1 MLRSK
6 IKTPNTVKHSLE
18 RLAELLGPG
27 CSDVQH
33 RNNPMLPPG
42 GGQVSHLVNLGSSC
56 ASDETCNRWNPTWLE
71 PQGRCDQKSKIGV
84 SMVPQKALL
93 SSKFFL

>member
-6 IKTPNTVKHSLE
+6 IQAPNTVKHSLE

-42 GGQVSHLVNLGSSC
+42 GGQVSHLVNLAHPVQVMRHVIDGIQLGL
-56 ASDETCNRWNPTWLE
+56 NPRADVTRS
-71 PQGRCDQKSKIGV
+71 PK
-84 SMVPQKALL
+84 
-93 SSKFFL
+93 